1 MGKKAYIHI
10 SKYRPSLFQG
20 RLHFSPSRDISLTH
34 EHPIE
39 RIVQRGALGALLL
52 LACLYLYFVT
62 ATVLNVI
69 AREDASSRVAR
80 LEGSIGALEQRHFAL
95 SESIDASSA
104 QAVGLTEVS
113 RTSYVYRPGVVG
125 AATIARNEI

>member
-1 MGKKAYIHI
+1 MGRKAYIKI

-20 RLHFSPSRDISLTH
+20 KLDFSTSKGVSLTH
-34 EHPIE
+34 EHPLE
-39 RIVQRGALGALLL
+39 RLLQHALLGALVF

-69 AREDASSRVAR
+69 AREDAISRVAR
-80 LEGSIGALEQRHFAL
+80 IEGSIGALEQRHFAL
-95 SESIDASSA
+95 SQSVDASSA
-104 QAVGLTEVS
+104 HTVGLTEVS
-113 RTSYVYRPGVVG
+113 RTSYVYRPGNVG

>member
-1 MGKKAYIHI
+1 MGKRAYIKI

-20 RLHFSPSRDISLTH
+20 TLNFSASRGASLTH
-34 EHPIE
+34 EHPLE
-39 RIVQRGALGALLL
+39 RYLQNALLGTLVL

-69 AREDASSRVAR
+69 AREDALSNVAR
-80 LEGSIGALEQRHFAL
+80 IEGFIGGLEQQHFAL

-113 RTSYVYRPGVVG
+113 HTSYVYRPGNVG